1 MDFNAH
7 RINGKEYL
15 ATKKV
20 QLGDKVYQE
29 LKSADIM
36 RPETVYLDE
45 AGKVVEDWATYYAL
59 SVKYA
64 MCVLTLHGHLMLDN
78 TLTLNEDEFVIENG
92 KLVIL
97 NEKKRAIF
105 EKYIRQSNSDANP

>member
-1 MDFNAH
+1 ME
-7 RINGKEYL
+7 INGKEYL
-15 ATKKV
+15 KTKQV
-20 QLGDKVYQE
+20 HLGGKVYQE

-36 RPETVYLDE
+36 RPETIYLYE
-45 AGKVVEDWATYYAL
+45 TGEVVKDWNTHYAL

-64 MCVLTLHGHLMLDN
+64 MCVLSLHGKPIMDC
-78 TLTLNEDEFVIENG
+78 TLTLDEDEFVIENG

-105 EKYIRQSNSDANP
+105 EKHIRPSDSV

>member
-1 MDFNAH
+1 MDFNVH
-7 RINGKEYL
+7 KISGKEYL
-15 ATKKV
+15 ATKRV

-64 MCVLTLHGHLMLDN
+64 MCVLSLHGHLILDD
-78 TLTLNEDEFVIENG
+78 TLTLEEDEFAIENG
-92 KLVIL
+92 KLVIF
-97 NEKKRAIF
+97 NDEKRAIF
-105 EKYIRQSNSDANP
+105 EKYTSKRGAE